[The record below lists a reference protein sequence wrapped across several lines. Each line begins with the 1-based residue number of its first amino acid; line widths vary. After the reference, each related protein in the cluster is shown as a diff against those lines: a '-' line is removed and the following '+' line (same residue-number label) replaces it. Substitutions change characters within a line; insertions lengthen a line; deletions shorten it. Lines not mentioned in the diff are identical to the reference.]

1 MMVFLFAISR
11 AAFYARYNP
20 IKVSQAVDV
29 LKSPVYPTREELNK
43 TLRFRVLSRIS
54 LILVTTP
61 YILWF

>member
-43 TLRFRVLSRIS
+43 TLRFCVS
-54 LILVTTP
+54 
-61 YILWF
+61 F